1 MKRIKFLFITILVLS
16 FVLTGCQDLPTSR
29 IDLNKMLTKDAK
41 EPIQS
46 FELKESISLQIDY
59 DESLLDDEDIKFL
72 ELLSNIRLDLH
83 VQQNNELTKIDGVLV
98 LERGEIPFI
107 ITSNAEETIIW
118 IDNAVEPFVYEG
130 NIMEEYQRNLDSGY
144 LFYLTESS
152 SELTDE
158 AIQMV
163 DIIVNNLPNINSL
176 KYDLYDR
183 TTINSKNVALMRV
196 DAKLTADELPAFLL
210 QFLNNIKE
218 DQAIK
223 EYLSNTIFRDYDYSY
238 FNEEEDA
245 LEQELLVEEIYQDFM
260 VDVDNAIWFIEE
272 LSTDWPFDDQSFVQS
287 TLYIDDTMRVVKA
300 DNTLTFVTPD
310 ELKYDL
316 EGLNGFSLN
325 IAYERFNL
333 NEEFSIAPIDME
345 DQTFI
350 TTESSKEEAI
360 ASLNKAGVLYDIL
373 RNDFRVI
380 PIQTMVLTLDKQE
393 VEINYEERE
402 KETMLLNVA
411 PYTIDGTTLVPV
423 RFFSENLGA
432 KVTWNEETKEVTIA
446 NEDKTIILPLY
457 EDIAYVNG
465 EEYWLDVV
473 TETKDGN
480 AMVPLRFISEVFDLD
495 VTWNGE
501 LRTITLEQY
510 E

>member
-1 MKRIKFLFITILVLS
+1 MKSIKFLVVTFLLLS

-29 IDLNKMLTKDAK
+29 IDLNKMLTKDTK
-41 EPIQS
+41 EPVQS

-59 DESLLDDEDIKFL
+59 DESVLDDEDIKIL

-83 VQQNNELTKIDGVLV
+83 VQKNKSLTKIDGSVV

-118 IDNAVEPFVYEG
+118 IDNATKPFVYEG
-130 NIMEEYQRNLDSGY
+130 NIMAEYQRNFGY
-144 LFYLTESS
+144 LLFSTESS
-152 SELTDE
+152 YELTEE
-158 AIQMV
+158 AIEMV
-163 DIIVNNLPNINSL
+163 DVIVNNLPNINTL

-183 TTINSKNVALMRV
+183 TTINSKNVALMRI
-196 DAKLTADELPAFLL
+196 DAKLTAEEIPAFLL

-218 DQAIK
+218 DESIK
-223 EYLSNTIFRDYDYSY
+223 DALSNIIFKSYDYSY
-238 FNEEEDA
+238 YNEEEDA
-245 LEQELLVEEIYQDFM
+245 LEQELIVEEIYQDFI
-260 VDVDNAIWFIEE
+260 VDVDNAIWFIEG
-272 LSTDWPFDDQSFVQS
+272 LSTDWPFDDQSFIQS
-287 TLYIDDTMRVVKA
+287 TLYIDDTMRIVKA

-333 NEEFSIAPIDME
+333 NKEFSIDPIDME

-350 TTESSKEEAI
+350 TTESSEEEAI
-360 ASLNKAGVLYDIL
+360 ASLNKAGVFYDIL
-373 RNDFRVI
+373 RKDFRVI
-380 PIQTMVLTLDKQE
+380 PIQTMVLTLDKEE
-393 VEINYEERE
+393 VEINYEDKD

-411 PYTIDGTTLVPV
+411 PYSINGTTLVPV

-432 KVTWNEETKEVTIA
+432 EVTWNEELEEVTIV
-446 NEDKTIILPLY
+446 NEDNTIILPLY

-495 VTWNGE
+495 VTWDGE
-501 LRTITLEQY
+501 LETITLEQY